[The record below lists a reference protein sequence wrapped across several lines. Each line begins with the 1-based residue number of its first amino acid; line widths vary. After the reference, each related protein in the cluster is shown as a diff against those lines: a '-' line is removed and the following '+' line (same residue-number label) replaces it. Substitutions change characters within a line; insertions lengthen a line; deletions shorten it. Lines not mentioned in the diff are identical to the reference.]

1 MNDDPYGDS
10 WIAEVT
16 VADPADLKGLLT
28 PAEYQKLTS
37 E

>member
-1 MNDDPYGDS
+1 M
-10 WIAEVT
+10 AEVT